1 MFTIIIRVVIILI
14 VVLFVIR
21 LMGKRQ
27 IGEMQPIELVITYI
41 IAEVACVPMS
51 DPGIPLI
58 YGIVPILSLFLM
70 HFLISF
76 LSRKSLKFRALI
88 DGHSIMVINPDGIN
102 YKALKQLNMN
112 LNDLMEA
119 TRSAGYFDLS
129 EIYYAMFETNG
140 KLCIIPK
147 AEFAPLK
154 PSDIKLKPQ
163 QQTPPVSLIIDGK
176 PINLDYFNIKKN
188 QLEKIIKSKANKKIK
203 EIVLAYADNSG
214 QTYIQPKKGK
224 YITTNIKELKKNQK

>member
-1 MFTIIIRVVIILI
+1 MFTIIIRVIIILLL
-14 VVLFVIR
+14 VLFVIR
-21 LMGKRQ
+21 MMGKRQ

-51 DPGIPLI
+51 DPAIPLF
-58 YGIVPILSLFLM
+58 YGIVPILTLFLL
-70 HFLISF
+70 HYLISF

-88 DGHSIMVINPDGIN
+88 DGHSVMVIDPYGIN

-112 LNDLMEA
+112 LNDLLEA
-119 TRSAGYFDLS
+119 ARSQGYFDLS

-147 AEFAPLK
+147 AEYAPLK
-154 PSDIKLKPQ
+154 PSDVKLKPK

-176 PINLDYFNIKKN
+176 AINLNYFKITKQ
-188 QLEKIIKSKANKKIK
+188 QLEKIIKAKTNKKIK
-203 EIVLAYADNSG
+203 QIAFAYADG
-214 QTYIQPKKGK
+214 QGFTYIQPKEGK
-224 YITTNIKELKKNQK
+224 YITANIKELKTSA